1 MYVISIYFTLITDY
15 RNIYLRWKHMPLY
28 ICWRVLERRRHKRLT
43 ANPIKVEGRG
53 FCIRREK
60 LVAVLLKM
68 ILCMPA
74 AVQKRSDTQSCD
86 MNARFLLLR

>member
-1 MYVISIYFTLITDY
+1 MYVISIYFTLVTDY
-15 RNIYLRWKHMPLY
+15 RNIYLRRKHMPLY
-28 ICWRVLERRRHKRLT
+28 ICWRVLERPRHKRLT

-68 ILCMPA
+68 IHCTPA
-74 AVQKRSDTQSCD
+74 AVQKGADTQSCE
-86 MNARFLLLR
+86 MNA